1 MKTLEALITSP
12 GTTDLK
18 ELLHLS
24 QSALH
29 ILLILVLAW
38 ILLRLSRKAIW
49 MLQIYSTHHTD
60 NNLEGL
66 KRIETLSR
74 AFRYISSV
82 IIYVVA
88 GMVVLSELGVSIAP
102 ILATAGVLGIAVGFA
117 AQNLI
122 KDYFN
127 GIFLL
132 LENQIR
138 QGDVVEAGGK
148 GGLVEEVT
156 LRYIKMRDYDG
167 NVHFIPNGVITTVTN
182 MSRGFAYSVI
192 DVGVAYREDTDEVMN
207 LMLQVGASLRKDE
220 TIGPKIME
228 DMEMAGVDKWDN
240 SAVVIRCRFK
250 VLPLEQWGVRREFLR
265 RLKQVFD
272 QHRIEI
278 PYPHMTIYPGQ
289 AKDGSAP
296 PFNIASRNES
306 TKSDAD

>member
-1 MKTLEALITSP
+1 M
-12 GTTDLK
+12 
-18 ELLHLS
+18 
-24 QSALH
+24 
-29 ILLILVLAW
+29 
-38 ILLRLSRKAIW
+38 
-49 MLQIYSTHHTD
+49 
-60 NNLEGL
+60 
-66 KRIETLSR
+66 
-74 AFRYISSV
+74 
-82 IIYVVA
+82 
-88 GMVVLSELGVSIAP
+88 
-102 ILATAGVLGIAVGFA
+102 
-117 AQNLI
+117 
-122 KDYFN
+122 
-127 GIFLL
+127 
-132 LENQIR
+132 
-138 QGDVVEAGGK
+138 EAGGK

-207 LMLQVGASLRKDE
+207 LMLQVGANLRKDE
-220 TIGPKIME
+220 AIGPKIME